1 MRILFTGGGSG
12 GHLFPVI
19 AVARQLKQTYSQS
32 MKSIGPEQET
42 ALEMF
47 FLGPNGSAKEL
58 LKKEGIKARTIL
70 VGKLRRYFS
79 IWTIFDFLKMPLGFL
94 QSFWYLYIWMP
105 EVIFSKGGYGSI
117 PVVLVGWLYRIPILI
132 HESDT
137 IPGLAN
143 RLAAKLS
150 QRIGLS
156 FASTGNYFPSQKTAL
171 VGNPVRSGI
180 TQTCLA
186 TDEEFKKEV
195 KKIFDIVS
203 QKPIIFIVG
212 GSQGARKLNEF
223 ILQILPQLLEKY
235 EIIHQC
241 GPKNYQQIEE
251 VIKQHTPPDYHVF
264 PFLDENQ
271 MGAAYL
277 LADLVISRA
286 GSGSIFEIA
295 ACAKPSI
302 IIPLSQAAGDHQRKN
317 AFAYAQAGA
326 TVVLEEINLTP
337 HLFLNKI
344 SQILNNP
351 ELSQKMVK
359 SAQDFCQPEAAQK
372 IAQSLIEMGE

>member
-1 MRILFTGGGSG
+1 MRILFTGGGTG
-12 GHLFPVI
+12 GHLFPII
-19 AVARQLKQTYSQS
+19 AVSQQLKQIYTQS
-32 MKSIGPEQET
+32 MAPIGPEKET
-42 ALEMF
+42 TLEMF
-47 FLGPNGSAKEL
+47 FLGPNGFAKKL
-58 LKKEGIKARTIL
+58 FKKEGIEARTIL
-70 VGKLRRYFS
+70 AGKLRRYFS
-79 IWTIFDFLKMPLGFL
+79 IRTIFDFLKMPFGFL
-94 QSFWYLYIWMP
+94 QSLWYLYLWMP
-105 EVIFSKGGYGSI
+105 DVIFSKGGYGSI

-137 IPGLAN
+137 VPGLAN
-143 RLAAKLS
+143 RLTAKFS

-156 FASTGNYFPSQKTAL
+156 FALTEDCFHSQKTAL

-180 TQTCLA
+180 IQTCLCR
-186 TDEEFKKEV
+186 DEKFKEEV
-195 KKIFDIVS
+195 KKIFNIVS

-212 GSQGARKLNEF
+212 GSQGAKKLNEF

-235 EIIHQC
+235 EVIHQF
-241 GPKNYQQIEE
+241 GPKNYQQIEKT
-251 VIKQHTPPDYHVF
+251 IKQSRPSDYHFF
-264 PFLDENQ
+264 PFLDETQ

-286 GSGSIFEIA
+286 GAGSIFEIA

-302 IIPLSQAAGDHQRKN
+302 LIPLPQAAGEHQKKN

-344 SQILNNP
+344 SQILSHP
-351 ELSQKMVK
+351 ETTQRMSQ
-359 SAQDFCQPEAAQK
+359 SAQDFRQPKAAQK
-372 IAQSLIEMGE
+372 IAQALIEMAK